1 MINNKIK
8 KTKWIEAENDGLIY
22 EYSDDPEKL
31 KEWIEKNDLK
41 IKYRITGSE
50 KQDAKDSNYNWLKG
64 SNYYWLNAE
73 MQIKS
78 ARGLIQFIY
87 KFSYINFMEYKDKG
101 KLPENVYYDV
111 LCDCKINYNVPENF
125 DEFCSEFG
133 YNNDSM
139 KDYKLHEECLKHN
152 KLIKII
158 FDENIIDALPS

>member
-1 MINNKIK
+1 MTNNKIR

-22 EYSDDPEKL
+22 EYSDSADKL

-50 KQDAKDSNYNWLKG
+50 KQDTQDTKDL
-64 SNYYWLNAE
+64 NYYWLNAE

-78 ARGLIQFIY
+78 KRGLIQFVY
-87 KFSYINFMEYKDKG
+87 KFSHVNYMEYKDKG
-101 KLPENVYYDV
+101 KLPEDVLYNV
-111 LCDCKINYNVPENF
+111 LCDCKMNYNVPENF